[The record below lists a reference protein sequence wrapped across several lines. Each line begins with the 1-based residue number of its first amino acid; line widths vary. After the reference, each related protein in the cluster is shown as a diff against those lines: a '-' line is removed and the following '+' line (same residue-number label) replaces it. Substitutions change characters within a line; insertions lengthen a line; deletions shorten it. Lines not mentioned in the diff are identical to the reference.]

1 VVLQGEHQ
9 QPHGCEGVGVH
20 FCGGRW
26 WHAAIAA
33 DSFIIASQCT
43 CGTFVA
49 AGNDE
54 MQLTE
59 SDHRR

>member
-1 VVLQGEHQ
+1 
-9 QPHGCEGVGVH
+9 VH

-26 WHAAIAA
+26 WLAAIAA
-33 DSFIIASQCT
+33 DLCIIASQRT